1 MANVANNTEGDIM
14 RAITHARMHV
24 TSGQGLESIVHD
36 LASASLGAVSA
47 TLVLVI
53 REINAGRDA
62 DQALA
67 IIADQLRDDNLRSFV
82 QALRAPGAAAVSRL
96 DDLSITVQEGW
107 QFAAERYGTRV
118 SRLVQM
124 SAILFILS
132 FVPPIL
138 RVFER
143 IPDNP
148 MGITVELPP
157 ALENIT
163 FTTLAFLITV
173 FLILMRVR

>member
-36 LASASLGAVSA
+36 LSTASLGAVSA
-47 TLVLVI
+47 ALALVI

-62 DQALA
+62 DHALA
-67 IIADQLRDDNLRSFV
+67 TVAEQVTDDNLRTFL

-96 DDLSITVQEGW
+96 DDLSTTVQEGW
-107 QFAAERYGTRV
+107 QFAAETYGTRV
-118 SRLVQM
+118 SRLVQAA
-124 SAILFILS
+124 AILFIIS
-132 FVPPIL
+132 FVPSFL
-138 RVFER
+138 RIPER

-148 MGITVELPP
+148 LGFTFEFPA
-157 ALENIT
+157 ALESIV
-163 FTTLAFLITV
+163 FTTLASLITLLLV
-173 FLILMRVR
+173 LMRVR